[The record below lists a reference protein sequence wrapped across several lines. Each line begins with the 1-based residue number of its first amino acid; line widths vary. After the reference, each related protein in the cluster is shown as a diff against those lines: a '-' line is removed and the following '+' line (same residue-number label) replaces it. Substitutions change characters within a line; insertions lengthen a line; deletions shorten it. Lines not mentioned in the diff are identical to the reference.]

1 MNEIYVV
8 GNARTNLDKPITKSY
23 AKFFLAFVIDE
34 KTDEILEFEMSSIFE
49 VTNNFVKKLFIGRNF
64 IEDEEKIIEDIKKR
78 YLGSSQK
85 SIIVAYKDAM
95 KKYNNS
101 RN

>member
-8 GNARTNLDKPITKSY
+8 GNARTNLDNPITKSY

-78 YLGSSQK
+78 YLGNSQK
-85 SIIVAYKDAM
+85 SIIVAYKDAI

-101 RN
+101 KN

>member
-8 GNARTNLDKPITKSY
+8 GNARTNLDNPITKSY
-23 AKFFLAFVIDE
+23 AKFFLAFIIDE

>member
-8 GNARTNLDKPITKSY
+8 GNARTNLDNPITKSY

>member
-8 GNARTNLDKPITKSY
+8 GNARTNLDNPITKSY

-64 IEDEEKIIEDIKKR
+64 IEDEEKIIEDIKK
-78 YLGSSQK
+78 
-85 SIIVAYKDAM
+85 DT
-95 KKYNNS
+95 
-101 RN
+101 

>member
-1 MNEIYVV
+1 MSEIYVV
-8 GNARTNLDKPITKSY
+8 GNARTNLDNPITKSY
-23 AKFFLAFVIDE
+23 AKFFLAFIIDE